1 MSGDDSSGGE
11 RKAPPKKARSPAAS
25 APSSVSM
32 LAQVLERVPA
42 LVAAHCLTDAQLL
55 QLSALCLTAAFG
67 QGPMA
72 LQLAG
77 MEGALAVYTE
87 YEAHRPAVLAE
98 LLEKRLSLP
107 AAASREARRSYVLPD
122 GSRVQMFTALMLY
135 FVQSSAALP
144 PSTDTDLALPATSP
158 GAKSKGR
165 GSSTTPGSVEAPE
178 ATTPEQA
185 KAAQAAHP
193 WSAGV
198 TKAMLTMLRKV
209 VSQCVEQPQDAEHKA
224 LADEL
229 VRDVLLLFGRPEWP
243 AAALCVK
250 YIGAMLCNLV
260 RSKEQKAGAEQS
272 AARVFSLDLL
282 GSVLATVA
290 EQRRKHAEAPLV
302 FPSSREVNEEAQP
315 TDAGEDADCICA
327 GGYNGAFMLDCD
339 KCHRWFHGKCVGVAE
354 AEEDLPAEW
363 FCDSCQLSN
372 AVADQRQRITR
383 LLTLP
388 EGGGGSDGEE
398 LELGCTEIEVTK
410 QLAMNYLQT
419 TVADP
424 AAASA
429 QQMLLC
435 EWHAEAQE
443 KKLVP
448 LAKLYREQFALVEA
462 ARRRQQALSGEERR
476 VPLLTRDGILS
487 ASRRLLDHGNP
498 SIFGRLESM
507 LASVLSAL
515 NEPQASTRS
524 KAIKALSA
532 SVGSDPAVLQME
544 AVKNGVHR
552 ALSDPAI
559 SVREATLDLV
569 GQFIA
574 QQPEFIETYYKTI
587 ASRLADM
594 GVSVRKRVIKIL
606 RDICLRNPGS
616 PRAID
621 ACIHLVS
628 RVSDE
633 EEVQKLVIKTF
644 QELWFAPPIEGR
656 AEMQPHEVAE
666 RCRQLVA
673 VTKAAGQRGAPPAR
687 AEWLG
692 ELLSLLL
699 AEDLERKGMSK
710 KEHTAILRV
719 GTQLV
724 SQLVETLLH
733 ESEDAQPDPARLG
746 SVLHALSIFCAARPT
761 MLLPHVELL
770 PTYLQYQH
778 QEAAPAVRHVC
789 EMLPRLL
796 PLLDHPP
803 RKLLEKLEKYL
814 TALIFRVPEESMGGV
829 IRALCAVCQV
839 SKNTQLVGDT
849 LARLCHLLRKQDA
862 AAAPAAA
869 IAAQTMRALLCSGLL
884 CRHFDFDARG
894 HETSALTCDGAH
906 VLTGGKVNEDV
917 FSILLPFTKQTTSA
931 KAVQYAMK
939 GLGHLCIRQPELA
952 VRCKDVLGRALR
964 AGAGSSPVLKQQAL
978 ANLLMLLKAEQEK
991 SKALR
996 EQRAALKAAAEA
1008 SGTARK
1014 TPTEGSLEVEV
1025 HATAALTA
1033 VLQHHQGAVLHSLLD
1048 GREAAVRRE
1057 GLHVVG
1063 AMLTQGLAHP
1073 AKCIPYVMALELDV
1087 GPQGCA
1093 ELAKKELRRQYDR
1106 YQPMVAAPG
1115 AFLDGA
1121 LRGYQLQRSL
1131 AAAAEQ
1137 QQPQGAARTEAW
1149 PAFLY
1154 TLLNR
1159 KERLVYLKTLLSVL
1173 NPGQAEAQER
1183 EAPPDVL
1190 KRAEWTA
1197 QLLARL
1203 PFEREE
1209 EPLGLV
1215 HHINRLLSLHVDG
1228 FLDGLKRDLGDS
1240 DADAPI
1246 APQELQRALAS
1257 KQAELAPK
1265 CHAAAL
1271 LCLAH
1276 LLKGHLKR
1284 LYQLSDA
1291 MCQTFDPTDTSS
1303 KGRPVTKLADRM
1315 VTMDSA
1321 ALSALPP
1328 RFEAALAGKQPKS
1341 KKAKVAEVAEGG
1353 ASDASPPAEQA
1364 AWLGVGHYLWLKQLV
1379 EEDEAFDFNIIAA
1392 THSGEVSGGKRTPAK
1407 RPRPKAADGGR
1418 GSGRGSGRGGRG
1430 GRGSAAKQSKPK
1442 PSKKR
1447 KVCPFPR
1454 PNRSRPGSLQAHS
1467 LDPDAPRCSPDAPR
1481 CSPMLTDAHRCRP
1494 MPPDAPRCSPPCPG
1508 CAGQGRLERRG
1519 RQ

>member
-1 MSGDDSSGGE
+1 
-11 RKAPPKKARSPAAS
+11 
-25 APSSVSM
+25 M

-77 MEGALAVYTE
+77 MEGVLAVYTE
-87 YEAHRPAVLAE
+87 YEAHRPAVLGE

-107 AAASREARRSYVLPD
+107 AATSREARRSYILPD
-122 GSRVQMFTALMLY
+122 GSRIQMFTALMLF

-144 PSTDTDLALPATSP
+144 PLTETDLPLPAASP
-158 GAKSKGR
+158 AAKSKGR
-165 GSSTTPGSVEAPE
+165 GSSTPGSMEVTEA
-178 ATTPEQA
+178 ATPEQA
-185 KAAQAAHP
+185 KAAKAAHP

-198 TKAMLTMLRKV
+198 TTAMLTMLRKII
-209 VSQCVEQPQDAEHKA
+209 SQCVEQPQDAEHKT
-224 LADEL
+224 LAEEL

-250 YIGAMLCNLV
+250 FIGAMLCTLV
-260 RSKEQKAGAEQS
+260 SPKEQKTGAEQS

-290 EQRRKHAEAPLV
+290 EQRRKYVEAPLV
-302 FPSSREVNEEAQP
+302 FPPPREVNEEAQP

-327 GGYNGAFMLDCD
+327 GGYNGNFMLDCD

-363 FCDSCQLSN
+363 FCDSCQLSD
-372 AVADQRQRITR
+372 AVAEQRQRITR

-388 EGGGGSDGEE
+388 EGGGGNDGEE

-410 QLAMNYLQT
+410 QLALNYLQT

-443 KKLVP
+443 KKLLP

-462 ARRRQQALSGEERR
+462 ARRRQQTLGLGGEERR

-487 ASRRLLDHGNP
+487 ASRRLLDQGGKS
-498 SIFGRLESM
+498 SIFGRLEIM
-507 LASVLSAL
+507 LGHVLSAL

-544 AVKNGVHR
+544 AVKHGVHR
-552 ALSDPAI
+552 ALNDPAI

-587 ASRLADM
+587 FNRLADT

-616 PRAID
+616 PRAVD

-628 RVSDE
+628 RISDE

-644 QELWFAPPIEGR
+644 QELWFAPPVEGR
-656 AEMQPHEVAE
+656 AEMTAGEVAE
-666 RCRQLVA
+666 RCKQLVA
-673 VTKAAGQRGAPPAR
+673 VTNAAGRQGAPPAR
-687 AEWLG
+687 AEWLA

-724 SQLVETLLH
+724 SQLIETLLH
-733 ESEDAQPDPARLG
+733 LNEGENNQPDPAELG

-770 PTYLQYQH
+770 PVYLQYQ
-778 QEAAPAVRHVC
+778 QCAAAIRHVC

-803 RKLLEKLEKYL
+803 RALLEKLEKYL
-814 TALIFRVPEESMGGV
+814 AALIFRVEEPSMHGV

-839 SKNTQLVGDT
+839 SKNSQLVGDT
-849 LARLCHLLRKQDA
+849 LARLCHLLRKQEA

-869 IAAQTMRALLCSGLL
+869 VAKQIMRALLCSGLL

-894 HETSALTCDGAH
+894 NETSALTCDGVH
-906 VLTGGKVNEDV
+906 VLTGGSVNEEV
-917 FSILLPFTKQTTSA
+917 FSILLPFAKQMSGQSA
-931 KAVQYAMK
+931 LFAMK
-939 GLGHLCIRQPELA
+939 GLGHLCVRQPELA
-952 VRCKDVLGRALR
+952 VRCKDVLGRALK
-964 AGAGSSPVLKQQAL
+964 AGPGTSPALKQQAL
-978 ANLLMLLKAEQEK
+978 ANLLLLLQAEQEK

-996 EQRAALKAAAEA
+996 EQKAALKAAAQA

-1014 TPTEGSLEVEV
+1014 MAADGSLEGEI

-1033 VLQHHQGAVLHSLLD
+1033 VLQLHQSAVLNSLLD
-1048 GREAAVRRE
+1048 GRLPAVRRE

-1087 GPQGCA
+1087 GPSGCA

-1121 LRGYQLQRSL
+1121 LQGYKLQRSL
-1131 AAAAEQ
+1131 AAASEQ
-1137 QQPQGAARTEAW
+1137 QQPQAAARTEAW

-1173 NPGQAEAQER
+1173 NPGQAESQER
-1183 EAPPDVL
+1183 EAPVDLL

-1203 PFEREE
+1203 PYEKEE

-1240 DADAPI
+1240 DADAPL

-1257 KQAELAPK
+1257 KQAELEPK
-1265 CHAAAL
+1265 CHSAAL

-1291 MCQTFDPTDTSS
+1291 ICQTFDPTDTSNNKS
-1303 KGRPVTKLADRM
+1303 LPVKKLADKT

-1328 RFEAALAGKQPKS
+1328 GAEAPAAKQPKA
-1341 KKAKVAEVAEGG
+1341 KKAKVAEGG
-1353 ASDASPPAEQA
+1353 ASDAAPPAEQA
-1364 AWLGVGHYLWLKQLV
+1364 ARLGVGHYLWLKQLV

-1392 THSGEVSGGKRTPAK
+1392 THSGEASGGKRTPAK

-1442 PSKKR
+1442 SGKKR
-1447 KVCPFPR
+1447 KVCHLSQTAPALAAPRLTLPR
-1454 PNRSRPGSLQAHS
+1454 PC
-1467 LDPDAPRCSPDAPR
+1467 PR
-1481 CSPMLTDAHRCRP
+1481 
-1494 MPPDAPRCSPPCPG
+1494 
-1508 CAGQGRLERRG
+1508 CAGQVRLERRG

>member
-1 MSGDDSSGGE
+1 MSGDSSGGE
-11 RKAPPKKARSPAAS
+11 RKAPPKKPRSPTAS

-77 MEGALAVYTE
+77 MDGALAVYTE
-87 YEAHRPAVLAE
+87 YEAHRPAVLGE

-107 AAASREARRSYVLPD
+107 AATSREARRSYVLPD
-122 GSRVQMFTALMLY
+122 GSRIQMFTALMLF

-144 PSTDTDLALPATSP
+144 PLTETDLPLPATSP
-158 GAKSKGR
+158 AAKSKGR
-165 GSSTTPGSVEAPE
+165 GSSTPGSMEAPE
-178 ATTPEQA
+178 AATPEQA

-198 TKAMLTMLRKV
+198 NQAMRIMLTKI
-209 VSQCVEQPQDAEHKA
+209 VSQCVEQPQDAEHKT

-243 AAALCVK
+243 AAALCAK
-250 YIGAMLCNLV
+250 YIGVMLCNRV
-260 RSKEQKAGAEQS
+260 RSKEQKTGAEQS

-290 EQRRKHAEAPLV
+290 EQRRKHVEAPLV
-302 FPSSREVNEEAQP
+302 FPVSREVNDEAQP

-327 GGYNGAFMLDCD
+327 GGYNGNFMLDCD

-363 FCDSCQLSN
+363 FCDSCPLST
-372 AVADQRQRITR
+372 AVAEQQQRITR

-388 EGGGGSDGEE
+388 EGGGGNDGEE

-410 QLAMNYLQT
+410 QLALNYLQT

-443 KKLVP
+443 KKLLP

-462 ARRRQQALSGEERR
+462 ARRRQQTLGLGGEERR
-476 VPLLTRDGILS
+476 VPLITRDGILS
-487 ASRRLLDHGNP
+487 ASRRLLDQGSP
-498 SIFGRLESM
+498 SIFGRLENM
-507 LASVLSAL
+507 LGHVLSAL

-544 AVKNGVHR
+544 AVKLGVHR
-552 ALSDPAI
+552 ALNDPAI

-587 ASRLADM
+587 ASRLGDT

-644 QELWFAPPIEGR
+644 QELWFAPPVEGR
-656 AEMQPHEVAE
+656 AEMLPNEVAE
-666 RCRQLVA
+666 RCKQLVA
-673 VTKAAGQRGAPPAR
+673 VTNAAGQKGAPPAR
-687 AEWLG
+687 AEWLA

-724 SQLVETLLH
+724 SQLIETLLH
-733 ESEDAQPDPARLG
+733 LDEGENAQPDPAQLG

-770 PTYLQYQH
+770 PVYLQYQ
-778 QEAAPAVRHVC
+778 QCAAAIRHVC

-803 RKLLEKLEKYL
+803 RALLEKLEKYL
-814 TALIFRVPEESMGGV
+814 AALIFRVPEESMHGV

-839 SKNTQLVGDT
+839 SKNSQLLGDT
-849 LARLCHLLRKQDA
+849 LARLCNLLRKQDA
-862 AAAPAAA
+862 AAPAAA
-869 IAAQTMRALLCSGLL
+869 VASQIMRALLCSGLL
-884 CRHFDFDARG
+884 CRHFDFDAPG
-894 HETSALTCDGAH
+894 NEAHALTCEGRH
-906 VLTGGKVNEDV
+906 VLTGGCVNEEV
-917 FSILLPFTKQTTSA
+917 FSILLPFAEQTSGQNA
-931 KAVQYAMK
+931 QYAMK
-939 GLGHLCIRQPELA
+939 GLGHLCVRQPELA
-952 VRCKDVLGRALR
+952 VRCKDVLDRALR
-964 AGAGSSPVLKQQAL
+964 AGPGSSPALKQQAL
-978 ANLLMLLKAEQEK
+978 ANLLLLLQAEQEK

-996 EQRAALKAAAEA
+996 EQKAALKAAAQA

-1014 TPTEGSLEVEV
+1014 MAADGSLEGEI

-1033 VLQHHQGAVLHSLLD
+1033 VLQHHQSAVLNSLLD
-1048 GREAAVRRE
+1048 GRLPAVRRE

-1087 GPQGCA
+1087 GPAGCA

-1131 AAAAEQ
+1131 AAASEQ
-1137 QQPQGAARTEAW
+1137 QQPQAAGRTEAW

-1173 NPGQAEAQER
+1173 NPGQAESQER
-1183 EAPPDVL
+1183 EAPADLL

-1203 PFEREE
+1203 PFEKEE

-1240 DADAPI
+1240 DADAPL

-1257 KQAELAPK
+1257 KQAELEPK
-1265 CHAAAL
+1265 CHSAAL

-1291 MCQTFDPTDTSS
+1291 MCQTFDPSDTSN
-1303 KGRPVTKLADRM
+1303 KGRPVTKLADKT

-1328 RFEAALAGKQPKS
+1328 WAEAPAAKQPKG
-1341 KKAKVAEVAEGG
+1341 KKAKVAEGG
-1353 ASDASPPAEQA
+1353 ASDAAPPAEQA
-1364 AWLGVGHYLWLKQLV
+1364 ARLGVGHYLWLKQLV
-1379 EEDEAFDFNIIAA
+1379 EEDESFDFNIIAA
-1392 THSGEVSGGKRTPAK
+1392 THSGEASGGKRTPAK

-1442 PSKKR
+1442 SSKKR
-1447 KVCPFPR
+1447 KVVPSL
-1454 PNRSRPGSLQAHS
+1454 PNRSPVPAASRLT
-1467 LDPDAPRCSPDAPR
+1467 LPR
-1481 CSPMLTDAHRCRP
+1481 
-1494 MPPDAPRCSPPCPG
+1494 PCPR
-1508 CAGQGRLERRG
+1508 CAGQVRLERRG

>member
-1 MSGDDSSGGE
+1 M
-11 RKAPPKKARSPAAS
+11 
-25 APSSVSM
+25 
-32 LAQVLERVPA
+32 
-42 LVAAHCLTDAQLL
+42 
-55 QLSALCLTAAFG
+55 
-67 QGPMA
+67 
-72 LQLAG
+72 
-77 MEGALAVYTE
+77 
-87 YEAHRPAVLAE
+87 
-98 LLEKRLSLP
+98 
-107 AAASREARRSYVLPD
+107 
-122 GSRVQMFTALMLY
+122 
-135 FVQSSAALP
+135 
-144 PSTDTDLALPATSP
+144 
-158 GAKSKGR
+158 
-165 GSSTTPGSVEAPE
+165 
-178 ATTPEQA
+178 
-185 KAAQAAHP
+185 
-193 WSAGV
+193 
-198 TKAMLTMLRKV
+198 
-209 VSQCVEQPQDAEHKA
+209 
-224 LADEL
+224 
-229 VRDVLLLFGRPEWP
+229 
-243 AAALCVK
+243 
-250 YIGAMLCNLV
+250 
-260 RSKEQKAGAEQS
+260 
-272 AARVFSLDLL
+272 
-282 GSVLATVA
+282 
-290 EQRRKHAEAPLV
+290 
-302 FPSSREVNEEAQP
+302 
-315 TDAGEDADCICA
+315 
-327 GGYNGAFMLDCD
+327 
-339 KCHRWFHGKCVGVAE
+339 
-354 AEEDLPAEW
+354 
-363 FCDSCQLSN
+363 
-372 AVADQRQRITR
+372 
-383 LLTLP
+383 
-388 EGGGGSDGEE
+388 
-398 LELGCTEIEVTK
+398 
-410 QLAMNYLQT
+410 
-419 TVADP
+419 
-424 AAASA
+424 
-429 QQMLLC
+429 
-435 EWHAEAQE
+435 
-443 KKLVP
+443 
-448 LAKLYREQFALVEA
+448 
-462 ARRRQQALSGEERR
+462 
-476 VPLLTRDGILS
+476 
-487 ASRRLLDHGNP
+487 
-498 SIFGRLESM
+498 
-507 LASVLSAL
+507 
-515 NEPQASTRS
+515 
-524 KAIKALSA
+524 
-532 SVGSDPAVLQME
+532 
-544 AVKNGVHR
+544 
-552 ALSDPAI
+552 
-559 SVREATLDLV
+559 
-569 GQFIA
+569 
-574 QQPEFIETYYKTI
+574 QPE
-587 ASRLADM
+587 
-594 GVSVRKRVIKIL
+594 
-606 RDICLRNPGS
+606 
-616 PRAID
+616 
-621 ACIHLVS
+621 
-628 RVSDE
+628 
-633 EEVQKLVIKTF
+633 
-644 QELWFAPPIEGR
+644 
-656 AEMQPHEVAE
+656 EVAE

-733 ESEDAQPDPARLG
+733 ETEGAQPDPARLG

-803 RKLLEKLEKYL
+803 RKLLEKCEKYL

-917 FSILLPFTKQTTSA
+917 FSILLPFAKQTTSA

-996 EQRAALKAAAEA
+996 EQKAALKAAAEA

-1033 VLQHHQGAVLHSLLD
+1033 VLQHHQSAVLHSLLD
-1048 GREAAVRRE
+1048 GREATVRRE

-1137 QQPQGAARTEAW
+1137 QQPQAAARTEAW

-1183 EAPPDVL
+1183 EAPADVL

-1240 DADAPI
+1240 DADAPL

-1291 MCQTFDPTDTSS
+1291 MCQTFDPSDTSS

-1328 RFEAALAGKQPKS
+1328 RFEAPAGKQPKS

-1353 ASDASPPAEQA
+1353 ASDAAPPAEQA

-1442 PSKKR
+1442 PGKKR
-1447 KVCPFPR
+1447 KVRPFPR
-1454 PNRSRPGSLQAHS
+1454 SNRSRPGSLQAHS
-1467 LDPDAPRCSPDAPR
+1467 LDPAPAAQGKADSSDEDDSDADDDEY
-1481 CSPMLTDAHRCRP
+1481 MD
-1494 MPPDAPRCSPPCPG
+1494 D
-1508 CAGQGRLERRG
+1508 E
-1519 RQ
+1519 